1 MYYSGGILDSWDCT
15 PNYSHAVVIVG
26 FGSIKSKTA
35 VNKSIEYFIIRN
47 SWGTTWGEGGYARI
61 TASQDKFK
69 QGMCNLYGDNKIAI
83 AKDEKADQE
92 LIDEFLK

>member
-1 MYYSGGILDSWDCT
+1 MKKALHVGPVSSYVNAGSRDFMYYSGGILDSWDCT
-15 PNYSHAVVIVG
+15 PNETHAVVIVG

-61 TASQDKFK
+61 TAS
-69 QGMCNLYGDNKIAI
+69 
-83 AKDEKADQE
+83 
-92 LIDEFLK
+92 